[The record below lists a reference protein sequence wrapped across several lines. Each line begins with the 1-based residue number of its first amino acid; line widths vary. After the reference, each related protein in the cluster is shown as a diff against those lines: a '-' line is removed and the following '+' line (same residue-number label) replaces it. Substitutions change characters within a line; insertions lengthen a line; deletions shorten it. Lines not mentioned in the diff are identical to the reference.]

1 MKITLSDTDI
11 FTPNLK
17 EQFLRELKPRLGEL
31 DLEKTYT
38 LTLFFDEYC
47 LLDREQMDA
56 FVIPREALPR
66 YLQDREMTGEEKR
79 SQLLSYQ
86 LGEAAACL
94 GELGIRSWLF
104 NITGIVMADSPRLIL
119 TLEEGKPFSEETSSG
134 RRRRKGTDTVP
145 RVFSI
150 MPSMRGFEK
159 NLAGLAERW
168 TDELVQAFGSKKLYE
183 QYEKILGWG
192 KLREILTRFRQEYGR
207 GFFGLPEEKRKLQA
221 EFLRMVKEAAEE
233 KSGAGPEAGDGGR
246 AAAAGGEKAADGG
259 EKAAGSGEKAADG
272 GEKTADGGRAAAA
285 GVGNDGREKGTAKTG
300 TPAVGQ
306 TSEKREKRVTICRMP
321 VSARTKTGRKS
332 RRQAGWVLLETD
344 GRGLWLT
351 WEKKTP
357 GETAVTLP
365 EGYGDADGR
374 GDLEGRG
381 ALEGSGNIGETAKS
395 SQAILAEIRR
405 LTGQAKEMLTG
416 QGYVLETD
424 PVDQILAFTDLKEM
438 MKKIRRDLLLK

>member
-183 QYEKILGWG
+183 QYEKVLGWG
-192 KLREILTRFRQEYGR
+192 KLREILSRFRQEYGS

-221 EFLRMVKEAAEE
+221 EFLRMVREATEE
-233 KSGAGPEAGDGGR
+233 KNGAGPEAGDGGR
-246 AAAAGGEKAADGG
+246 TADGG
-259 EKAAGSGEKAADG
+259 EKS
-272 GEKTADGGRAAAA
+272 ADGGRTADA
-285 GVGNDGREKGTAKTG
+285 GVGNDGGEKGAAKTG

-306 TSEKREKRVTICRMP
+306 TSGKREKRVTICRMP

>member
-1 MKITLSDTDI
+1 MKITLFDTDI

-94 GELGIRSWLF
+94 GELGVRSWLF

-207 GFFGLPEEKRKLQA
+207 GFFGLSEEKRKLQA
-221 EFLRMVKEAAEE
+221 EFRRMVREAAEE
-233 KSGAGPEAGDGGR
+233 KNGAGPEAGDGGR
-246 AAAAGGEKAADGG
+246 TADGG
-259 EKAAGSGEKAADG
+259 EKS
-272 GEKTADGGRAAAA
+272 ADGGRTAAA
-285 GVGNDGREKGTAKTG
+285 GAGNDGGEKGTAKTG

-306 TSEKREKRVTICRMP
+306 TSGKREKRVAICRMP

-332 RRQAGWVLLETD
+332 RRQAGFFWRQTAAGCGLHGRKKRPGRPRSCSRKDTETQRD
-344 GRGLWLT
+344 AGT
-351 WEKKTP
+351 WKEEECWKGP
-357 GETAVTLP
+357 ETSV
-365 EGYGDADGR
+365 
-374 GDLEGRG
+374 
-381 ALEGSGNIGETAKS
+381 
-395 SQAILAEIRR
+395 RR
-405 LTGQAKEMLTG
+405 QRAAR
-416 QGYVLETD
+416 
-424 PVDQILAFTDLKEM
+424 PF
-438 MKKIRRDLLLK
+438 

>member
-17 EQFLRELKPRLGEL
+17 EQFFRELKPRLGEL

-183 QYEKILGWG
+183 QYEKVLGWG
-192 KLREILTRFRQEYGR
+192 KLREILSRFRQEYGR

-221 EFLRMVKEAAEE
+221 EFLRMVREAAEG
-233 KSGAGPEAGDGGR
+233 KNGAGPEAGDGGR
-246 AAAAGGEKAADGG
+246 IVGC
-259 EKAAGSGEKAADG
+259 GEKAADG
-272 GEKTADGGRAAAA
+272 GEKTADGGRAADA
-285 GVGNDGREKGTAKTG
+285 GVENDGGEEDTAKTE

-306 TSEKREKRVTICRMP
+306 TSGKREKRVTICRMP

-332 RRQAGWVLLETD
+332 RRQAGWVLLQTE

>member
-1 MKITLSDTDI
+1 MKITLSETDI

-221 EFLRMVKEAAEE
+221 EFLRMVREAAEG
-233 KSGAGPEAGDGGR
+233 KNGAGPEAGDGGR
-246 AAAAGGEKAADGG
+246 IVGC
-259 EKAAGSGEKAADG
+259 GEKAADG
-272 GEKTADGGRAAAA
+272 GEKTADGGRAADA
-285 GVGNDGREKGTAKTG
+285 GVENDGGEEDTAKTE

-306 TSEKREKRVTICRMP
+306 TSGKREKRVTICRMP
-321 VSARTKTGRKS
+321 VSAKTKTGRKS

-381 ALEGSGNIGETAKS
+381 ALEGAGNIGETAKS

>member
-17 EQFLRELKPRLGEL
+17 EQFFRELKPRLGEL

-183 QYEKILGWG
+183 QYEKVLGWG
-192 KLREILTRFRQEYGR
+192 KLREILSRFRQEYGS

-221 EFLRMVKEAAEE
+221 EFLRMVREATEE
-233 KSGAGPEAGDGGR
+233 KNGAGPEAGDGGR
-246 AAAAGGEKAADGG
+246 TADGG
-259 EKAAGSGEKAADG
+259 EKS
-272 GEKTADGGRAAAA
+272 ADGGRTADA
-285 GVGNDGREKGTAKTG
+285 GVGNDGGEKGAAKTG

-306 TSEKREKRVTICRMP
+306 TSGKREKRVTICRMP

-357 GETAVTLP
+357 RETAVAFP
-365 EGYGDADGR
+365 EVSGD
-374 GDLEGRG
+374 
-381 ALEGSGNIGETAKS
+381 IGETAKS
-395 SQAILAEIRR
+395 SQVILAEIRR

>member
-183 QYEKILGWG
+183 QYEKVLGWG
-192 KLREILTRFRQEYGR
+192 KLREILSRFRQEYGS

-221 EFLRMVKEAAEE
+221 EFLRMVREATEE
-233 KSGAGPEAGDGGR
+233 KNGAGPEAGDGGR
-246 AAAAGGEKAADGG
+246 TADGG
-259 EKAAGSGEKAADG
+259 EKS
-272 GEKTADGGRAAAA
+272 ADGGRTADA
-285 GVGNDGREKGTAKTG
+285 GVGNDGGEKGAAKTG

-306 TSEKREKRVTICRMP
+306 TSGKREKRVTICRMP

-357 GETAVTLP
+357 RETAVAFP
-365 EGYGDADGR
+365 EVSGD
-374 GDLEGRG
+374 
-381 ALEGSGNIGETAKS
+381 IGETAKS

>member
-221 EFLRMVKEAAEE
+221 EFLRMVREAAEG
-233 KSGAGPEAGDGGR
+233 KNGAGPEAG
-246 AAAAGGEKAADGG
+246 
-259 EKAAGSGEKAADG
+259 
-272 GEKTADGGRAAAA
+272 DGGRAAAA
-285 GVGNDGREKGTAKTG
+285 GVGNDGREKGTAKTE

-306 TSEKREKRVTICRMP
+306 TSGKREKRVTICRMP
-321 VSARTKTGRKS
+321 VSAKTKTGRKS

>member
-17 EQFLRELKPRLGEL
+17 EQFLWELKPRLGEL

-134 RRRRKGTDTVP
+134 RRRRKGTDIVP

-150 MPSMRGFEK
+150 MPSLRGFEK

-183 QYEKILGWG
+183 QYEKVLGWG
-192 KLREILTRFRQEYGR
+192 KLREILSRFRQEYGS
-207 GFFGLPEEKRKLQA
+207 GFFGLPEEKRRLQA

-233 KSGAGPEAGDGGR
+233 KSGAGPEAG
-246 AAAAGGEKAADGG
+246 
-259 EKAAGSGEKAADG
+259 
-272 GEKTADGGRAAAA
+272 DGGRAAAA

>member
-246 AAAAGGEKAADGG
+246 AAAAG
-259 EKAAGSGEKAADG
+259 
-272 GEKTADGGRAAAA
+272 
-285 GVGNDGREKGTAKTG
+285 VGNDGREKGTAKTG

-321 VSARTKTGRKS
+321 VSAKTKTGRKS

>member
-94 GELGIRSWLF
+94 GELGIPPWLF

-221 EFLRMVKEAAEE
+221 EFLRMVREAAEG
-233 KSGAGPEAGDGGR
+233 KNGAGREGGDGGR
-246 AAAAGGEKAADGG
+246 IVGWGEKGA
-259 EKAAGSGEKAADG
+259 EG
-272 GEKTADGGRAAAA
+272 GEKTADGGRAADA
-285 GVGNDGREKGTAKTG
+285 GVENDGGEEDTAKTE

-306 TSEKREKRVTICRMP
+306 TSGKREKRVTICRMP
-321 VSARTKTGRKS
+321 VSAKTKTGRKS

>member
-17 EQFLRELKPRLGEL
+17 EQFLWELKPRLGEL

-94 GELGIRSWLF
+94 EELGVRSWLF

-119 TLEEGKPFSEETSSG
+119 TLEEGKPFPEETSSG
-134 RRRRKGTDTVP
+134 RRRRKGTDIVP

-150 MPSMRGFEK
+150 MPSLRGFEK

-207 GFFGLPEEKRKLQA
+207 GFFGLPEEKRRLQA

-233 KSGAGPEAGDGGR
+233 KSGAGPEAG
-246 AAAAGGEKAADGG
+246 
-259 EKAAGSGEKAADG
+259 
-272 GEKTADGGRAAAA
+272 DGGRAAAA

>member
-17 EQFLRELKPRLGEL
+17 EQFLWELKPRLGEL

-94 GELGIRSWLF
+94 EELGVRSWLF

-233 KSGAGPEAGDGGR
+233 KSGAGPEAG
-246 AAAAGGEKAADGG
+246 
-259 EKAAGSGEKAADG
+259 
-272 GEKTADGGRAAAA
+272 DGGRAAAA

>member
-1 MKITLSDTDI
+1 
-11 FTPNLK
+11 
-17 EQFLRELKPRLGEL
+17 
-31 DLEKTYT
+31 
-38 LTLFFDEYC
+38 
-47 LLDREQMDA
+47 
-56 FVIPREALPR
+56 
-66 YLQDREMTGEEKR
+66 
-79 SQLLSYQ
+79 
-86 LGEAAACL
+86 
-94 GELGIRSWLF
+94 
-104 NITGIVMADSPRLIL
+104 
-119 TLEEGKPFSEETSSG
+119 
-134 RRRRKGTDTVP
+134 
-145 RVFSI
+145 

-221 EFLRMVKEAAEE
+221 EFLRMVREAAEG
-233 KSGAGPEAGDGGR
+233 KNGAGPEAGDGGR
-246 AAAAGGEKAADGG
+246 IVGC
-259 EKAAGSGEKAADG
+259 GEKAADG
-272 GEKTADGGRAAAA
+272 GEKTADGGRAADA
-285 GVGNDGREKGTAKTG
+285 GVENDGGEEDTAKTE

-306 TSEKREKRVTICRMP
+306 TSGKREKRVTICRMP
-321 VSARTKTGRKS
+321 VSAKTKTGRKS

>member
-17 EQFLRELKPRLGEL
+17 EQFFRELKPRLGEL

-221 EFLRMVKEAAEE
+221 EFLRMVREAAEE
-233 KSGAGPEAGDGGR
+233 KNGAGPEAGDGGR
-246 AAAAGGEKAADGG
+246 TADGGEKAADGG
-259 EKAAGSGEKAADG
+259 RAAD
-272 GEKTADGGRAAAA
+272 A
-285 GVGNDGREKGTAKTG
+285 GAGNDGGEKGTAKTG

-306 TSEKREKRVTICRMP
+306 TSGKREKRVTICRMP
-321 VSARTKTGRKS
+321 VSAKTKTGRKS
-332 RRQAGWVLLETD
+332 RRQAGCVLLETD
-344 GRGLWLT
+344 GRGLWLR
-351 WEKKTP
+351 WEKKTLR
-357 GETAVTLP
+357 ETAVTLP
-365 EGYGDADGR
+365 EGYRDADGR
-374 GDLEGRG
+374 GDLEGSG
-381 ALEGSGNIGETAKS
+381 ALERSGNIGETAKS

-405 LTGQAKEMLTG
+405 LTGQAKEMLNG

>member
-104 NITGIVMADSPRLIL
+104 NITGIVMADSPRLLL
-119 TLEEGKPFSEETSSG
+119 TLEEGKPFSEETSFG

-221 EFLRMVKEAAEE
+221 EFLRMVREAAEG
-233 KSGAGPEAGDGGR
+233 KNGAGPEAGDGGR
-246 AAAAGGEKAADGG
+246 IVGC
-259 EKAAGSGEKAADG
+259 GEKAADG
-272 GEKTADGGRAAAA
+272 GEKTADGGRAADA
-285 GVGNDGREKGTAKTG
+285 GVENDGGEEDTAKTE

-306 TSEKREKRVTICRMP
+306 TSGKREKRVTICRMP
-321 VSARTKTGRKS
+321 LGRKI
-332 RRQAGWVLLETD
+332 W
-344 GRGLWLT
+344 
-351 WEKKTP
+351 
-357 GETAVTLP
+357 
-365 EGYGDADGR
+365 
-374 GDLEGRG
+374 
-381 ALEGSGNIGETAKS
+381 
-395 SQAILAEIRR
+395 R
-405 LTGQAKEMLTG
+405 LK
-416 QGYVLETD
+416 
-424 PVDQILAFTDLKEM
+424 
-438 MKKIRRDLLLK
+438 RC

>member
-17 EQFLRELKPRLGEL
+17 EQFFRELKPRLGEL

-183 QYEKILGWG
+183 QCERVLGWG
-192 KLREILTRFRQEYGR
+192 KLREILSRFRQEYGS

-221 EFLRMVKEAAEE
+221 EFLRMVREATEE
-233 KSGAGPEAGDGGR
+233 KNGAGPEAGDGGR
-246 AAAAGGEKAADGG
+246 TADGG
-259 EKAAGSGEKAADG
+259 EKS
-272 GEKTADGGRAAAA
+272 ADGGRTADA
-285 GVGNDGREKGTAKTG
+285 GVGNDGGEKGAAKTG

-306 TSEKREKRVTICRMP
+306 TSGKREKRVTICRMP

-357 GETAVTLP
+357 RETAVAFP
-365 EGYGDADGR
+365 EVSGD
-374 GDLEGRG
+374 
-381 ALEGSGNIGETAKS
+381 IGETAKS

>member
-150 MPSMRGFEK
+150 MPSLRGFEK

-221 EFLRMVKEAAEE
+221 EFLRMVREAAEG
-233 KSGAGPEAGDGGR
+233 KNGAGPEAGDGGR
-246 AAAAGGEKAADGG
+246 IVGC
-259 EKAAGSGEKAADG
+259 GEKAADG
-272 GEKTADGGRAAAA
+272 GEKTADGGRAADA
-285 GVGNDGREKGTAKTG
+285 GVENDGGEEDTAKTE

-306 TSEKREKRVTICRMP
+306 TSGKREKRVTICRMP
-321 VSARTKTGRKS
+321 VSAKTKTGRKS

>member
-221 EFLRMVKEAAEE
+221 EFLRMVREATEE
-233 KSGAGPEAGDGGR
+233 KNGAGPEAGDGGR
-246 AAAAGGEKAADGG
+246 TADGG
-259 EKAAGSGEKAADG
+259 EKS
-272 GEKTADGGRAAAA
+272 ADGGRTADA
-285 GVGNDGREKGTAKTG
+285 GVGNDGGEKGAAKTG

-306 TSEKREKRVTICRMP
+306 TSGKREKRVTICRMP

-357 GETAVTLP
+357 RETAVAFP
-365 EGYGDADGR
+365 EVSGD
-374 GDLEGRG
+374 
-381 ALEGSGNIGETAKS
+381 IGETAKS

>member
-1 MKITLSDTDI
+1 MKITLFDTDI

-17 EQFLRELKPRLGEL
+17 AQFFQELKPRLGEL

-183 QYEKILGWG
+183 QYEKVLGWG

-221 EFLRMVKEAAEE
+221 EFLRMVREAAEG
-233 KSGAGPEAGDGGR
+233 KNGAGPEAGDGGR
-246 AAAAGGEKAADGG
+246 IVGC
-259 EKAAGSGEKAADG
+259 GEKAADG
-272 GEKTADGGRAAAA
+272 GEKTADGGRAADA
-285 GVGNDGREKGTAKTG
+285 GVENDGGEEDTAKTE

-306 TSEKREKRVTICRMP
+306 TSGKREKRVTICRMP
-321 VSARTKTGRKS
+321 VSAKTKTGRKS

-381 ALEGSGNIGETAKS
+381 ALERSGNIGETAKS
-395 SQAILAEIRR
+395 SQVILAEIRR

>member
-17 EQFLRELKPRLGEL
+17 EQFFRELKPRLGEL

-94 GELGIRSWLF
+94 EELGVRSWLF

-119 TLEEGKPFSEETSSG
+119 TLEEGKPFPEETSSG
-134 RRRRKGTDTVP
+134 RRRRKGTDIVP

-150 MPSMRGFEK
+150 MPSLRGFEK

-183 QYEKILGWG
+183 QYEKVLGWG
-192 KLREILTRFRQEYGR
+192 KLREILSRFRQEYGS
-207 GFFGLPEEKRKLQA
+207 GFFGLPEEKRRLQA

-233 KSGAGPEAGDGGR
+233 KSGAGPEAG
-246 AAAAGGEKAADGG
+246 
-259 EKAAGSGEKAADG
+259 
-272 GEKTADGGRAAAA
+272 DGGRAAAA